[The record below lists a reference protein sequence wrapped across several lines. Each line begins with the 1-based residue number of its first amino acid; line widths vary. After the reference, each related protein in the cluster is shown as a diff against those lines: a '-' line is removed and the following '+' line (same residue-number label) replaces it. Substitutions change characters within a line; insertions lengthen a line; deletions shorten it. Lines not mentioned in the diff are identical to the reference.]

1 MKGFAS
7 WPPQLDLEITI
18 CIEIFSDWDVKHVK
32 DRASVFLREFKKN
45 DRHSLRLTGGVPSG
59 GGNSITLKK
68 VSASVFI
75 LSVLFFWPW
84 WISLGR
90 QVSQLPHAGR
100 LSQTCSS
107 RRLLAVLFLL
117 SDPVQCDSAW
127 DAHCTVRFSKKKKRK
142 SAVDNS
148 QGHSGLCC
156 MCESSEKVFFPQS
169 PPEKAF
175 LCHVCV
181 VVAATRW
188 HVSGLILCFHCQPL
202 LVVILTAWVELCN
215 NRVCV
220 WLISKAKL
228 HVLQCSIW

>member
-84 WISLGR
+84 WISLGQ

-127 DAHCTVRFSKKKKRK
+127 DAHCTVRFSKKKKESLLLITLKVTVDFAACVKALRK
-142 SAVDNS
+142 FS
-148 QGHSGLCC
+148 
-156 MCESSEKVFFPQS
+156 FPN
-169 PPEKAF
+169 PRLKKLFYAMF
-175 LCHVCV
+175 
-181 VVAATRW
+181 
-188 HVSGLILCFHCQPL
+188 VSL
-202 LVVILTAWVELCN
+202 
-215 NRVCV
+215 
-220 WLISKAKL
+220 
-228 HVLQCSIW
+228 